1 MYIPFDKV
9 HNIGFIS
16 TRFAGTDGVSIEAE
30 KWANVFKKERFHCF
44 YFAGEID
51 RDPSRSCLVPEAHFL
66 YPEIRSIFN
75 TAFALDANGMRERKL
90 TTKIQALKEHL
101 KDHLYD
107 FIRQFNIDLLIP
119 ENAVTIPLNIPLGL
133 AITELIAET
142 GLPTIAHH
150 HDFFW
155 ERQQFKTNGVW
166 DYLNMAFPP
175 HLPTIRH
182 VVISSSASNQL
193 SLRTGIAATIIPNV
207 MDFEH
212 PPSPPDDYAG
222 DVRKALGLDP
232 DERFI
237 LQPTRVVKRKGI
249 EHAIE
254 LVSRLGMK
262 ARLVISHASGDE
274 GHDYEQRIIDYSQ
287 RMGVNTLFVSDIIN
301 DRRGATADGRKIYNL
316 FDIYPHADL
325 ITYPSTIEGFGNAFL
340 EAVYFKKPILVNRY
354 SIYTID
360 IKPKGFMAIEIDGY
374 VTDEAVEKARA
385 VLEDARLREKMVNT
399 NYALAEKFYSYAVL
413 HEKLMNLM
421 V

>member
-1 MYIPFDKV
+1 MYIRFDKV

-16 TRFAGTDGVSIEAE
+16 TRFAGTDGVSMETA
-30 KWANVFKKERFHCF
+30 KWAKVFEEERFRCF
-44 YFAGEID
+44 YFAGGLD
-51 RDPSRSCLVPEAHFL
+51 RDPSQSLLVPEAHFL
-66 YPEIRSIFN
+66 HPDIRSIFN
-75 TAFALDANGMRERKL
+75 SCFAMDTNGVRARKM
-90 TTKIQALKEHL
+90 TSRIQSIKEHL
-101 KDHLYD
+101 KDRLYD
-107 FIRQFNIDLLIP
+107 FIRQFKIDLLVP

-133 AITELIAET
+133 AITEVIAET

-193 SLRTGIAATIIPNV
+193 SLRTGISATLIPNV
-207 MDFEH
+207 MDFEN
-212 PPSPPDDYAG
+212 PPPPPDDYAG
-222 DVRKALGLDP
+222 DVRTALGLDP
-232 DERFI
+232 DERLI

-254 LVSRLGMK
+254 LVSRLGLK

-274 GHDYEQRIIDYSQ
+274 GHDYEQRIIDYSR
-287 RMGVNTLFVSDIIN
+287 RMAVNTLFVSDIIG
-301 DRRGATADGRKIYNL
+301 DRRGTTADGRKIYSL

-325 ITYPSTIEGFGNAFL
+325 ITYPSTFEGFGNAFL
-340 EAVYFKKPILVNRY
+340 EAVYFRKPILVNLY

-360 IKPKGFMAIEIDGY
+360 IKPKGFMALEIDGY
-374 VTDEAVEKARA
+374 VTDAAVETAQT
-385 VLEDARLREKMVNT
+385 VLEDAGLRERMAAT
-399 NYALAEKFYSYAVL
+399 NYALGKKFYSCRVL